1 MHIWTP
7 PPSENLYSVDRLA
20 TQVFQ
25 TATSGISVPKF
36 AVEGTDIAGL
46 CQHFNEFLAQ
56 AIKENDFT
64 AILSPNRTF
73 QMQVFFTFSLR
84 CN

>member
-7 PPSENLYSVDRLA
+7 PPLENLYSIDHLA

-36 AVEGTDIAGL
+36 VVEGTDVAGL
-46 CQHFNEFLAQ
+46 CQHLDDFLTQ
-56 AIKENDFT
+56 AIKENDFMT
-64 AILSPNRTF
+64 ILSPNQAF
-73 QMQVFFTFSLR
+73 QM
-84 CN
+84 